1 MLVPT
6 RLSPNRASDGFQV
19 TNVLERGLGKLCSLV
34 PQRLMFVLYFAVML
48 LPLPAET
55 TGSCEVFTNLQ
66 LWTFP
71 FITLAASLFAGFSL
85 GFHWGWSERDF
96 SHQFLIYGSAQEF
109 LVALVLN
116 VICRSMKVPCG
127 VFWPLAMLSQ
137 TFRERFA
144 VSLRILHTHKH
155 KDAASEIQIPAA
167 VFPLFHWATVGGGN
181 GVKKSSNVPT
191 SAGKWKE
198 WSQVNIG
205 WISFQTRLVFYCHAR
220 GSVRLCLKAVV
231 LWAKC

>member
-127 VFWPLAMLSQ
+127 VFWPLAMLSR

-144 VSLRILHTHKH
+144 VSLFRSVSCTHTSTKMQPVRY
-155 KDAASEIQIPAA
+155 KFLPPFSRFFTEPQLAA
-167 VFPLFHWATVGGGN
+167 ATG
-181 GVKKSSNVPT
+181 
-191 SAGKWKE
+191 
-198 WSQVNIG
+198 
-205 WISFQTRLVFYCHAR
+205 
-220 GSVRLCLKAVV
+220 
-231 LWAKC
+231 

>member
-6 RLSPNRASDGFQV
+6 RLTKNSPNRASDGFQV

-127 VFWPLAMLSQ
+127 VFWPLAMLSR
-137 TFRERFA
+137 TFRCFTPYPAHTQAQWCSQWDTNSCRRFPA
-144 VSLRILHTHKH
+144 FSLSHSWRR
-155 KDAASEIQIPAA
+155 QR
-167 VFPLFHWATVGGGN
+167 
-181 GVKKSSNVPT
+181 
-191 SAGKWKE
+191 GKEK
-198 WSQVNIG
+198 
-205 WISFQTRLVFYCHAR
+205 
-220 GSVRLCLKAVV
+220 
-231 LWAKC
+231 